1 MQTHQAFEEFMRQR
15 QRPLLRFAMV
25 LTGDAQ
31 RSEDIVADVLGR
43 AWEKWERIGALAE
56 PNAYVRRMVVNE
68 FLSWKRLTKR
78 TTPRNDVAQ
87 LIDDADRDDASS
99 TESVLTERSAMVD
112 ALTRLPRKQRA
123 ALVLRYYEGL
133 SDAEIAAVLGCG
145 PGTVRSNTSRAL
157 AALRIHLHDPQTRG
171 AQPRGPQ
178 PHDRPGPH
186 VLLAIEEL

>member
-1 MQTHQAFEEFMRQR
+1 MQTQLAFEDFMRLR

-31 RSEDIVADVLGR
+31 RAEDIVSDVLGR
-43 AWEKWERIGALAE
+43 AWEKWERIGSLAE

-78 TTPRNDVAQ
+78 TAPRNDVAQ
-87 LIDDADRDDASS
+87 LIDDAGRDYASN

-112 ALTRLPRKQRA
+112 ALARLPRKQRA
-123 ALVLRYYEGL
+123 ALVLRFYEGL
-133 SDAEIAAVLGCG
+133 SDAEIATVLGCG
-145 PGTVRSNTSRAL
+145 QVTVRSNTSRAL
-157 AALRIHLHDPQTRG
+157 AALRIQLHD
-171 AQPRGPQ
+171 PQ
-178 PHDRPGPH
+178 PHDRSAPP